1 MLIRQK
7 KGVNPQNR
15 LDQLFTSKLFDLLKK
30 QKNEVHKKV
39 FAIHGDIEEPMLGIA
54 EKDQQ
59 LLIEEVKILIL
70 ILQKLHLSSQV
81 EIVFHCA
88 ATVRFDED
96 LSRAI
101 KMNIGAVFSLVELCK
116 AMTRLVSLV
125 HVSTAYCHCQQQHI
139 EVTHVSRVNNS

>member
-1 MLIRQK
+1 MFRCTDVKKIYMLIRQK

-59 LLIEEVKILIL
+59 LLIEEVKN
-70 ILQKLHLSSQV
+70 KDSDSH
-81 EIVFHCA
+81 F
-88 ATVRFDED
+88 T
-96 LSRAI
+96 
-101 KMNIGAVFSLVELCK
+101 K
-116 AMTRLVSLV
+116 
-125 HVSTAYCHCQQQHI
+125 
-139 EVTHVSRVNNS
+139 VTHLLSG